1 MLVAKERLLI
11 TRADTE
17 SVERVNLSGGAL
29 GIGRVGQIP
38 RQYRY
43 RFASPC
49 INFEVMCHVSL
60 FEVRCAVN
68 RSTPLL
74 SEFEPL

>member
-49 INFEVMCHVSL
+49 INFEVMCL
-60 FEVRCAVN
+60 FFFEVRCAVN